1 MSGALTS
8 LPVRDALEY
17 GDRPDP
23 ADGIFETIL
32 FTDSVAPLL
41 DAHLERLAA
50 SARELY
56 GVDPA
61 SPADSARR
69 ALPSGTGRLRVS
81 FVPGHT
87 TTVEHGP
94 RGPDPIYTEVA
105 PFVLAR
111 GLGPHKWIDRRLLDA
126 LTAVAGPAALPLL
139 VDEDGSVLETARM
152 NVLIEERGR
161 LISPPA
167 DGRFRPGFGRLRLQY
182 DEEPVDLDRL
192 LAADAV
198 VLTSA
203 LRVVRLP
210 HGAAA
215 KSASS

>member
-1 MSGALTS
+1 MSGVLPAL
-8 LPVRDALEY
+8 PPRNALDY

-23 ADGIFETIL
+23 AEGIFETIL
-32 FTDSVAPLL
+32 FTDGAAPLL
-41 DAHLERLAA
+41 DAHLERLEA

-56 GVDPA
+56 GVTPSSA
-61 SPADSARR
+61 ARAARR

-81 FVPGHT
+81 FVPGQAAT
-87 TTVEHGP
+87 IEHGP
-94 RGPDPIYTEVA
+94 RGPDPSYTEVA
-105 PFVLAR
+105 PFVLAG
-111 GLGPHKWIDRRLLDA
+111 GLGPHKWNDRRLLDA
-126 LTAVAGPAALPLL
+126 ITAVAGPGALPLL
-139 VDEDGSVLETARM
+139 VDDDGSVLEATRL
-152 NVLIEERGR
+152 NVLIEEHGR

-167 DGRFRPGFGRLRLQY
+167 DGRFRPGFGRTRLRY

-210 HGAAA
+210 H
-215 KSASS
+215 

>member
-1 MSGALTS
+1 MSPLLPAL
-8 LPVRDALEY
+8 PARDALDF
-17 GDRPDP
+17 GARPDP
-23 ADGIFETIL
+23 AAGIFETIL
-32 FTDSVAPLL
+32 FTDGVAPLL
-41 DAHLERLAA
+41 DAQLERLAA

-56 GVDPA
+56 RVLFPHSVA
-61 SPADSARR
+61 TVARR

-81 FVPGHT
+81 FVPGGEPT
-87 TTVEHGP
+87 IEHGP
-94 RGPDPIYTEVA
+94 RGPDPVYSEIA
-105 PFVLAR
+105 PFVLPG

-126 LTAVAGPAALPLL
+126 ITAAAGPAALPLL
-139 VDEDGSVLETARM
+139 IDDDGSVLEATRM

-161 LISPPA
+161 LVSPPA
-167 DGRFRPGFGRLRLQY
+167 DGRFRAGFGRTRLQY

-210 HGAAA
+210 H
-215 KSASS
+215 